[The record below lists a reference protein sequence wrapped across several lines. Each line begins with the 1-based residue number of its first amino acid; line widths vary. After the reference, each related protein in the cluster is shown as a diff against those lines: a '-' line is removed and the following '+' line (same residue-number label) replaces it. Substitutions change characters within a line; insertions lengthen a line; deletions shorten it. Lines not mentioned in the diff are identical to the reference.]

1 MPLSEGGKWI
11 GPPSGGAVLRSLN
24 GLEDTVRPMRTKA
37 DFLPGAPAR
46 RSYWAFTLIE
56 LLVVI
61 AIIAILAALL
71 LPALSKAK
79 DKAKKAWCLSNLHQ
93 MGFAMTFYADDYN
106 GYIPRGGDA
115 GNPEWYTLLTPF
127 LGRQT
132 NEFDRAKV
140 FLCPRYPDKRQL
152 ICFDVNAWVFSGPG
166 DKVGTQAKVPTKLT
180 KVQVT
185 VDTLYIADD
194 ENGTGRP
201 VVTTADFNQG
211 YCDFWAASELPYTIV
226 NPTRIILNPNRRVA
240 AARHG
245 EGPNLL
251 FFDAHSAWKK
261 ALLIT
266 IDDCR
271 DVRY

>member
-1 MPLSEGGKWI
+1 MK
-11 GPPSGGAVLRSLN
+11 
-24 GLEDTVRPMRTKA
+24 TMTTKD
-37 DFLPGAPAR
+37 DFLPGVPAPR
-46 RSYWAFTLIE
+46 NRWAFTLIE

-79 DKAKKAWCLSNLHQ
+79 DKAKKVWCLSNLHQ
-93 MGFAMTFYADDYN
+93 MGLAMCLYADDYN

-127 LGRQT
+127 LGGRQT

-140 FLCPRYPDKRQL
+140 FLCPSYPDKRQL
-152 ICFDVNAWVFSGPG
+152 ICFDVNAWVFSSPA
-166 DKVGTQAKVPTKLT
+166 DKFGTQSKVPTKLT
-180 KVQVT
+180 KVQRP
-185 VDTLYIADD
+185 VDTIYIADD

-201 VVTTADFNQG
+201 IVTAADFNQG
-211 YCDFWAASELPYTIV
+211 YCDFWAVADLPYTVIS
-226 NPTRIILNPNRRVA
+226 PTRIILNPNRRVA

-261 ALLIT
+261 AQQIT
-266 IDDCR
+266 VDDCR
-271 DVRY
+271 DVR

>member
-1 MPLSEGGKWI
+1 MTT
-11 GPPSGGAVLRSLN
+11 N
-24 GLEDTVRPMRTKA
+24 A
-37 DFLPGAPAR
+37 DFPPGAPAH
-46 RSYWAFTLIE
+46 RSRWAFTLIE

-79 DKAKKAWCLSNLHQ
+79 DKAKKVWCLSNLHQ
-93 MGFAMTFYADDYN
+93 MGFAMSLYADDNN

-115 GNPEWYTLLTPF
+115 GDPEWYTRLTPF
-127 LGRQT
+127 LGGRQS
-132 NEFDRAKV
+132 NEFDRARV
-140 FLCPRYPDKRQL
+140 FLCPSYPDKTQL
-152 ICFDVNAWVFSGPG
+152 ICFDVNAWVFSSPG
-166 DKVGTQAKVPTKLT
+166 DKVGTQAKVPTKLS
-180 KVQVT
+180 KVQRP
-185 VDTLYIADD
+185 VDTVYIADD

-201 VVTTADFNQG
+201 IVTIADFNQG
-211 YCDFWAASELPYTIV
+211 YCDFWEANELPYTIV

-261 ALLIT
+261 ARLIT

-271 DVRY
+271 DVRN